1 MSLDASISSL
11 ISTLKSI
18 SSGTRGEARD
28 LIAQAGATFNGV
40 RPPNLIPIRFDVER
54 TTAAPARV
62 PKPPNLDEIEA
73 FESPDFSGLQDIT
86 PFNAKF
92 TAEVP
97 KLHLP
102 GAVNTAI
109 PDLPAFTQ
117 AAPAQPLLT
126 VTPDF
131 TLARKE
137 PGKPTLTRPKLFHIN
152 PLSGEPPD
160 VPIPNFDTFKGDF
173 FEEYE
178 DGLRIFAPDL
188 TAFSEWLRQLYGNVV
203 TRLDGVFTTRMR
215 GILHGTET
223 AVPADWATQR
233 HTQAVQD
240 LRNERQGSLTALDD
254 APSSQTGLP
263 TGQRLWA
270 QLELE
275 LKTLQATT
283 KSASKTAQE
292 RRAREVKHLQWAM
305 NLCAQWIEAAL
316 ALKAQEVGWR
326 MKGAQL
332 ALEGATQA
340 LALATQVL
348 ETKNKEIQFFVQ
360 YNETQ
365 SRRTDLRFKLE
376 QTKLTEIKAVL
387 ASNQLKG
394 TFNQYQLQVYQGA
407 ISIIELRARKYHT
420 EMEYLT
426 TQQQLDKLK
435 LRVYEGQINA
445 FAANVNAFAA
455 EHQALNARI
464 KGDVALMEGEL
475 VKVRQYQAQVKAF
488 EAEVAGQ
495 SATIT
500 AQTAQNNALLE
511 EYNAQLSGKL
521 MELQSFDTVARLAVM
536 ALLKG
541 YEAEAA
547 EMSLKLQGQD
557 LADRVA
563 LDNALRD
570 LQKDRTEMTL
580 RMEEYGL
587 LFAQRQAEGA
597 VIAQGAGTMGGMATQ
612 AFASLNGVGAME
624 IREDA

>member
-1 MSLDASISSL
+1 MSLEASISSL

-18 SSGTRGEARD
+18 SSGARGEARD

-40 RPPNLIPIRFDVER
+40 RPPELTPILFEVER
-54 TTAAPARV
+54 TTQAPVRD

-92 TAEVP
+92 TAKVP
-97 KLHLP
+97 ELHLP
-102 GAVNTAI
+102 GAVNTAL
-109 PDLPAFTQ
+109 PDLPTFTQ

-160 VPIPNFDTFKGDF
+160 VPIPAFDQFDGDF

-178 DGLRIFAPDL
+178 NGLRIFAPDL

-203 TRLDGVFTTRMR
+203 TRLDGVFTARMQR
-215 GILHGTET
+215 ILQGTET

-233 HTQAVQD
+233 HTQVVQD
-240 LRNERQGSLTALDD
+240 IRSERQSALTALDD

-270 QLELE
+270 RLELE

-305 NLCAQWIEAAL
+305 HLCAQWVEAAL

-394 TFNQYQLQVYQGA
+394 TFNQHQLQVYQGA
-407 ISIIELRARKYHT
+407 ISIIELRARKYQT

-547 EMSLKLQGQD
+547 EMSLELQGQD
-557 LADRVA
+557 LADHVA

-587 LFAQRQAEGA
+587 LAAQRQAEGA